1 MIVEIVGDVNSK
13 QNIAQI
19 ANTLI
24 LMEEGMEQH
33 ALNNNNN
40 NNNN

>member
-1 MIVEIVGDVNSK
+1 MIVETVIDVMSQ
-13 QNIAQI
+13 QNTAQI

-40 NNNN
+40 NNN